1 MAFDGVRCEEEP
13 EAGPAGPPS
22 HPPGVPPRLVALSEI
37 SWRLLVCGAAIGLL
51 AYGLWQVRIV
61 VLPIFIALLATTLLV
76 PPARWLERRGVP
88 SLLATAAVYIAALAL
103 VGAIGWLIVPPVVDE
118 LDELDRQLRAGVNQ
132 VGEYIVAGPF
142 GVSEREIERAVEQ
155 AADQIAASRGAIV
168 SGLLSGVQLV
178 GQLIAGLL
186 LSAVLVFF
194 FVKDGPQLWRWVTR
208 LFPKRRRAMVDRL
221 GASSWEILGAYVRGV
236 ALVATVDAVLIGV
249 ALALIG
255 VPLVLPL
262 AVLTFFAAFFPLIG
276 AFLAGLAAALVALV
290 AQGVVAALIVV
301 AAITAIQQLEGD
313 LLYPVV
319 VGRVVQLHPVAI
331 LLAIAAGAVVAG
343 VIGALVAVPLAA
355 VLSAAVPVLTGRDTG
370 PEAS

>member
-1 MAFDGVRCEEEP
+1 MAFHRVRRKEEP
-13 EAGPAGPPS
+13 EARPAAAPS
-22 HPPGVPPRLVALSEI
+22 HPPGVPPGLVALSEI
-37 SWRLLVCGAAIGLL
+37 SWRLLVCAAAIGLL
-51 AYGLWQVRIV
+51 AYGLWQVRII
-61 VLPIFIALLATTLLV
+61 VLPIFIALLVATLLV

-88 SLLATAAVYIAALAL
+88 SLIATTAVFTAALAL
-103 VGAIGWLIVPPVVDE
+103 VGAIGWSIVPPVVDE
-118 LDELDRQLRAGVNQ
+118 IDELDRQLRAGANQ
-132 VGEYIVAGPF
+132 VGEYIVSGPF
-142 GVSEREIERAVEQ
+142 GVSEREIERAIEQ
-155 AADQIAASRGAIV
+155 AADQIAESRGAIA
-168 SGLLSGVQLV
+168 SGLLSGVLLI
-178 GQLIAGLL
+178 GQFIAGLL

-194 FVKDGPQLWRWVTR
+194 FVKDGPQLWRWVAR
-208 LFPKRRRAMVDRL
+208 LFPERRRAMVDRL
-221 GASSWEILGAYVRGV
+221 GASSWQILGAYVRGV

-343 VIGALVAVPLAA
+343 IFGALIAAPLAA
-355 VLSAAVPVLTGRDTG
+355 VLSAAFPILAARDADKTT
-370 PEAS
+370 P